1 MTNENI
7 LLKVEIKWEY
17 YKKKEYKMTKGKK
30 DDCQRIEGGEIRV
43 MTRNKESPQKV
54 KEREK

>member
-1 MTNENI
+1 
-7 LLKVEIKWEY
+7 
-17 YKKKEYKMTKGKK
+17 MTKGKK